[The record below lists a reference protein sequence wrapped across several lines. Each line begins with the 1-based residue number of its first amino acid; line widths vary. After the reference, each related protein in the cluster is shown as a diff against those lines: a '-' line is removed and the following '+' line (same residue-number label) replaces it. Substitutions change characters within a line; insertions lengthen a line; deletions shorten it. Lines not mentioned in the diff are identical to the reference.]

1 MAHGTIKLE
10 RYKMFVSKKSYDEL
24 RKKSVASLE
33 AMKEKVVKLEDR
45 VRTLDGLP
53 DKILESSI
61 KAIKQEYRLRQE
73 NERLKTAI
81 DLMIKA
87 INEEKK

>member
-1 MAHGTIKLE
+1 
-10 RYKMFVSKKSYDEL
+10 MFVSKKSYDEL

-45 VRTLDGLP
+45 VRTLDDLT

>member
-1 MAHGTIKLE
+1 
-10 RYKMFVSKKSYDEL
+10 MFVSKKHHDEL
-24 RKKSVASLE
+24 KRKAGEVIDSLRDEVKKIEDKARMLDSLSDKLLMVSVES
-33 AMKEKVVKLEDR
+33 
-45 VRTLDGLP
+45 VR
-53 DKILESSI
+53 KIDALT
-61 KAIKQEYRLRQE
+61 QE